1 MHIVKDLDGLDPFWE
16 RASLTLGVFDGMHRG
31 HQKIIQRVQKRSKGA
46 RHARIL
52 LTYHPHPDIVLGKK
66 KSLRG
71 AELFTYDEKL
81 ALFQRFSLD
90 VVVFM
95 PFTRE
100 LASMTALRYLKEI
113 LLGKLRARN
122 IVIGYDQCFGRGRKG
137 NYEFLKLMSKKY
149 DFEVDRIEAVK
160 SKGEIIST
168 SRIRKEIQGGNVSE
182 ANRLLGHDYFLTGT
196 VVRGFQRGQTIGF
209 PTANLDVAESK
220 LVPAEG
226 VYGAVCEWGGQ
237 HYRAMVNIGKNPTF
251 QNEQL
256 TIEANL
262 LGFKGDLYG
271 ETLRLYFLHRFRDEM
286 SFASV
291 GELKV
296 QLQKDQKSTEA
307 MTVPRSYAL

>member
-1 MHIVKDLDGLDPFWE
+1 MNDDMLN
-16 RASLTLGVFDGMHRG
+16 
-31 HQKIIQRVQKRSKGA
+31 QKIKKKKKKRSKKA

-52 LTYHPHPDIVLGKK
+52 LTYHPHPDIVLGKRE
-66 KSLRG
+66 SLRG
-71 AELFTYDEKL
+71 AELFTYEEKL

-95 PFTRE
+95 PFTKE
-100 LASMTALRYLKEI
+100 LASMTALRYLREI

-160 SKGEIIST
+160 SKGDIIST
-168 SRIRKEIQGGNVSE
+168 SRIRGEIQAGNVSE

-196 VVRGFQRGQTIGF
+196 VVRGFQRGQSIGY

-220 LVPAEG
+220 LIPAEG
-226 VYGAVCEWGGQ
+226 VYGAICEWGGQ

-251 QNEQL
+251 QNEQM
-256 TIEANL
+256 TIEANIL
-262 LGFKGDLYG
+262 DFKGDLYG
-271 ETLRLYFLHRFRDEM
+271 ETLRLYFLHRLREEL

-291 GELKV
+291 NELV
-296 QLQKDQKSTEA
+296 EQLGRDE
-307 MTVPRSYAL
+307 

>member
-1 MHIVKDLDGLDPFWE
+1 MHIVKDLDGFVPFWE

-31 HQKIIQRVQKRSKGA
+31 HQKIIQRVQKRSKKA

-52 LTYHPHPDIVLGKK
+52 LTYHPHPDIVLGKRD
-66 KSLRG
+66 SLRG
-71 AELFTYDEKL
+71 AELFTYEEKL

-95 PFTRE
+95 PFTKE
-100 LASMTALRYLKEI
+100 LASMTALRYLREI

-168 SRIRKEIQGGNVSE
+168 SRIRREIQAGNVAE

-196 VVRGFQRGQTIGF
+196 VVRGFQRGESIGY
-209 PTANLDVAESK
+209 PTANLDVAETK
-220 LVPAEG
+220 LIPGEG

-251 QNEQL
+251 QNEQM
-256 TIEANL
+256 TIEANIL
-262 LGFKGDLYG
+262 DFKGDLYG
-271 ETLRLYFLHRFRDEM
+271 ETLRLYFLHRLREELA
-286 SFASV
+286 FASV
-291 GELKV
+291 NELV
-296 QLQKDQKSTEA
+296 DQLGRDEKATRK
-307 MTVPRSYAL
+307 MTVPSSYSL